1 MMRPGDATRRGR
13 TSGRRGRRKRSER
26 GPSFVERGRGAAR
39 RSAEQSARICR
50 DSFFS
55 LRGRV
60 RYKTPLIFVSRQA
73 FGLDEC

>member
-1 MMRPGDATRRGR
+1 MRPGDATRRGR
-13 TSGRRGRRKRSER
+13 ASGRRGRRKRSER

-50 DSFFS
+50 KSFF
-55 LRGRV
+55 
-60 RYKTPLIFVSRQA
+60 RYAGALQPPLIFVNRQA